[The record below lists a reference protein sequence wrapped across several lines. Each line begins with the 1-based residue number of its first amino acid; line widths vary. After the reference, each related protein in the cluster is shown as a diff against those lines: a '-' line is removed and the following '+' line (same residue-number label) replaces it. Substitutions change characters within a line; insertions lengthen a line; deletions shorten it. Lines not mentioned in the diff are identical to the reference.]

1 VILFVVSFLRI
12 ICLVRSLIALVS
24 LCVMLA
30 LVQKLTN
37 FHIRCLQELLLLLS
51 NLFIQMFGVLPFI
64 LLVERNIMSV
74 LLMIIINLHG
84 FNYYAKNLRSPN
96 ISLNF
101 RSLLS
106 VCLIARS
113 LTFNLI
119 GGEEYEKIL
128 FSGESGFLIRFLA
141 LTLNNKMVLLSRNI
155 DTLLRWVWLF
165 LLMLLCP

>member
-1 VILFVVSFLRI
+1 VILFVVSFSRI

-74 LLMIIINLHG
+74 LLMIIISLHG

-113 LTFNLI
+113 LTLNLI
-119 GGEEYEKIL
+119 GVRNMRKFFFLENQD
-128 FSGESGFLIRFLA
+128 FSSGFLPSHS
-141 LTLNNKMVLLSRNI
+141 TTK
-155 DTLLRWVWLF
+155 W
-165 LLMLLCP
+165 CC